1 MINYKGIFYH
11 KEKEKHF
18 YEGGAHFKYSD
29 LVNRINQMIKEKNR
43 FESSEDS
50 SITSNKINRNELS
63 KLNSQEKKINSNLLT
78 INTQKNNNN
87 IMLMNSKNIV
97 NTEQSLEAN
106 KKNKLFKL
114 LDYNVKVS
122 PFKNKINNNNKLYC
136 YNSIDKNNK
145 KSLKTSAFNDN
156 LNESN
161 DNDKKSKYKNNLPPI
176 QSSYF
181 KNAPSN
187 KNILEK
193 NNETNDNSNNKIN
206 LKQIPKFNINK
217 VKVMKEN
224 FLLKNKNKILS
235 PFHNININ
243 SNRKNM
249 IGDDF
254 PDINKNLKI
263 FETIEIYTKNF
274 RKLKGI
280 KLPKNL
286 NAKSV
291 KKY

>member
-29 LVNRINQMIKEKNR
+29 LVNRINQLIKEKSQ
-43 FESSEDS
+43 FVSSEDS
-50 SITSNKINRNELS
+50 SITSNKINKNELS

-87 IMLMNSKNIV
+87 IMLMNSKNIL

-114 LDYNVKVS
+114 FDYNVKVS
-122 PFKNKINNNNKLYC
+122 PFKSKINNNNKLYC

-145 KSLKTSAFNDN
+145 KSLKNSAFNDN

-217 VKVMKEN
+217 VKIMKEN
-224 FLLKNKNKILS
+224 LLLKKNNKILS

-243 SNRKNM
+243 SNKKNM
-249 IGDDF
+249 LGDDF

>member
-29 LVNRINQMIKEKNR
+29 LVNRINQLIKEKNQ

-122 PFKNKINNNNKLYC
+122 PFKNKINNNKQLYC

-145 KSLKTSAFNDN
+145 KSLKNSALNDN

-181 KNAPSN
+181 KNAISN
-187 KNILEK
+187 KNIYEK

-235 PFHNININ
+235 PLHNININ

-249 IGDDF
+249 LGDDF

>member
-29 LVNRINQMIKEKNR
+29 LVNRINQLIKEKSQ

-50 SITSNKINRNELS
+50 SIVSNKINKNEVS
-63 KLNSQEKKINSNLLT
+63 KIYSQEKKANSNLLT
-78 INTQKNNNN
+78 INTQKNINN
-87 IMLMNSKNIV
+87 IRLMNNKNIL
-97 NTEQSLEAN
+97 NTEQSMEAN
-106 KKNKLFKL
+106 KKNKLIKL
-114 LDYNVKVS
+114 LDYNIKVS
-122 PFKNKINNNNKLYC
+122 PYKNKINNNKKLYC

-145 KSLKTSAFNDN
+145 KSLKNSVINDN

-161 DNDKKSKYKNNLPPI
+161 DNDKKPKYKNNLPPI

-181 KNAPSN
+181 KNVSSN
-187 KNILEK
+187 KNIFEK
-193 NNETNDNSNNKIN
+193 NNEVNDNSSHKIN

-217 VKVMKEN
+217 VKVIKEN
-224 FLLKNKNKILS
+224 LLLKNKILS

-249 IGDDF
+249 LSDDF

-280 KLPKNL
+280 KLPKPL

>member
-29 LVNRINQMIKEKNR
+29 LVNRINQLIKEKSQ
-43 FESSEDS
+43 FVSSEDS
-50 SITSNKINRNELS
+50 SITSNKINKNELS

-87 IMLMNSKNIV
+87 IMLMNSKNIL

-145 KSLKTSAFNDN
+145 KSLKNSAFNDN

-181 KNAPSN
+181 KKAPSN
-187 KNILEK
+187 KNIFEK
-193 NNETNDNSNNKIN
+193 NNETNDNNNNNNHKIN

-224 FLLKNKNKILS
+224 LLLKNKILS
-235 PFHNININ
+235 PFHNIN

-249 IGDDF
+249 FADDF

-280 KLPKNL
+280 KLPKHL

>member
-29 LVNRINQMIKEKNR
+29 LVNRINQLIKEKNK

-50 SITSNKINRNELS
+50 SITSNKVKKNELS
-63 KLNSQEKKINSNLLT
+63 KLNPQERKINSNLLT

-122 PFKNKINNNNKLYC
+122 PFKNKINNNKQLYC

-145 KSLKTSAFNDN
+145 KSLKNSALNDN

-235 PFHNININ
+235 PLHNININ

-249 IGDDF
+249 LGDDF

>member
-29 LVNRINQMIKEKNR
+29 LVNRINQLIKEKNQ

-50 SITSNKINRNELS
+50 SNTTNKINKNEVS
-63 KLNSQEKKINSNLLT
+63 KLNSQEKKRNSNLLT
-78 INTQKNNNN
+78 INTQKNSNN
-87 IMLMNSKNIV
+87 IKLTSSNNILK
-97 NTEQSLEAN
+97 TEQSIEAN
-106 KKNKLFKL
+106 KRNKLIKL
-114 LDYNVKVS
+114 LDYNIKVS
-122 PFKNKINNNNKLYC
+122 PSKNKLINNNKKLYC

-145 KSLKTSAFNDN
+145 KSLKTSAYNDN

-161 DNDKKSKYKNNLPPI
+161 DNDIKSKYKNNLPPI
-176 QSSYF
+176 QSSYY
-181 KNAPSN
+181 KNVPSN
-187 KNILEK
+187 KNIFEK
-193 NNETNDNSNNKIN
+193 NNEINDNISHKIN

-217 VKVMKEN
+217 VKVMKDN
-224 FLLKNKNKILS
+224 LLFKNKVLS
-235 PFHNININ
+235 PFHNLNN
-243 SNRKNM
+243 NRKN
-249 IGDDF
+249 IFNDDF
-254 PDINKNLKI
+254 PEISKNLKI

-286 NAKSV
+286 NAKRVS
-291 KKY
+291 KY

>member
-29 LVNRINQMIKEKNR
+29 LVNRINQLIKEKNK

-50 SITSNKINRNELS
+50 SIISNKINKNEVS
-63 KLNSQEKKINSNLLT
+63 KMNSQEKKTNSNLLT
-78 INTQKNNNN
+78 INTQKNTNN
-87 IMLMNSKNIV
+87 IKLVNNKNIL
-97 NTEQSLEAN
+97 TEQNIEPN
-106 KKNKLFKL
+106 KKNKLINL
-114 LDYNVKVS
+114 IDYNIKVS
-122 PFKNKINNNNKLYC
+122 PFKNKLNNNNNKKYYC

-145 KSLKTSAFNDN
+145 KSLKNSVFNDN

-181 KNAPSN
+181 KKAPSN
-187 KNILEK
+187 KNIFEK
-193 NNETNDNSNNKIN
+193 NNETNDNNNNNHKIN

-224 FLLKNKNKILS
+224 LLLKNKILS
-235 PFHNININ
+235 PFHNIN

-249 IGDDF
+249 FADDF

-280 KLPKNL
+280 KLPKHL

>member
-29 LVNRINQMIKEKNR
+29 LVNRINQLIKEKNK

-50 SITSNKINRNELS
+50 SIISNKINKNEVS
-63 KLNSQEKKINSNLLT
+63 KMNSQEKKTNSNLLT
-78 INTQKNNNN
+78 INTQKNTNN
-87 IMLMNSKNIV
+87 IKLVNNKNIL
-97 NTEQSLEAN
+97 TEQNIEPN
-106 KKNKLFKL
+106 KKNKLINL
-114 LDYNVKVS
+114 IDYNIKVS
-122 PFKNKINNNNKLYC
+122 PFKNKLNNNNKKYYC

-145 KSLKTSAFNDN
+145 KSLKNSIFNDN

-181 KNAPSN
+181 KKAPSN
-187 KNILEK
+187 KNIFEK
-193 NNETNDNSNNKIN
+193 NNETNDNNNNNHKIN

-224 FLLKNKNKILS
+224 LLLKNKILS
-235 PFHNININ
+235 PFHNIN

-249 IGDDF
+249 FADDF

-280 KLPKNL
+280 KLPKHL

>member
-29 LVNRINQMIKEKNR
+29 LVNRINQLIKEKNK

-50 SITSNKINRNELS
+50 SIISNKINKNEVS
-63 KLNSQEKKINSNLLT
+63 KMNSQEKKTNSNLLT
-78 INTQKNNNN
+78 INTQKNTNN
-87 IMLMNSKNIV
+87 IKLVNNKNIL
-97 NTEQSLEAN
+97 TEQNIEPN
-106 KKNKLFKL
+106 KKNKLINL
-114 LDYNVKVS
+114 IDYNIKVS
-122 PFKNKINNNNKLYC
+122 PFKNKLNNNNKKYYC

-145 KSLKTSAFNDN
+145 KSLKNSIFNDN
-156 LNESN
+156 LNKSN

-181 KNAPSN
+181 KKAPSN

-193 NNETNDNSNNKIN
+193 NNETNDNNNNNHKIN

-224 FLLKNKNKILS
+224 LLLKNKILS
-235 PFHNININ
+235 PFHNIN

-249 IGDDF
+249 FADDF

-280 KLPKNL
+280 KLPKHL

>member
-1 MINYKGIFYH
+1 
-11 KEKEKHF
+11 
-18 YEGGAHFKYSD
+18 
-29 LVNRINQMIKEKNR
+29 LIKEKNK

-50 SITSNKINRNELS
+50 SIISNKINKNEVS
-63 KLNSQEKKINSNLLT
+63 KMNSQEKKTNSNLLT
-78 INTQKNNNN
+78 INTQKNTNN
-87 IMLMNSKNIV
+87 IKLVNNKNIL
-97 NTEQSLEAN
+97 TEQNIEPN
-106 KKNKLFKL
+106 KKNKLINL
-114 LDYNVKVS
+114 IDYNIKVS
-122 PFKNKINNNNKLYC
+122 PFKNKLNNNNKKYYC

-145 KSLKTSAFNDN
+145 KSLKNSIFNDN

-181 KNAPSN
+181 KKAPSN

-193 NNETNDNSNNKIN
+193 NNETNDNNNNNHKIN

-224 FLLKNKNKILS
+224 LLLKNKILS
-235 PFHNININ
+235 PFHNIN

-249 IGDDF
+249 FADDF

-280 KLPKNL
+280 KLPKHL

>member
-11 KEKEKHF
+11 KEKEKHY

-29 LVNRINQMIKEKNR
+29 LVNRINQLIKEKSQ
-43 FESSEDS
+43 FESPADS
-50 SITSNKINRNELS
+50 SIISNKINKNEAS
-63 KLNSQEKKINSNLLT
+63 KMNSQEKKINSNVLT
-78 INTQKNNNN
+78 INTQKNTNN
-87 IMLMNSKNIV
+87 IKLINNKCIL
-97 NTEQSLEAN
+97 NTEQGIETN
-106 KKNKLFKL
+106 KKNKLIKL
-114 LDYNVKVS
+114 FDYNIKVS
-122 PFKNKINNNNKLYC
+122 PFKNKIDYNKKLYC

-145 KSLKTSAFNDN
+145 KSLKTSACNDN
-156 LNESN
+156 LNDSN

-181 KNAPSN
+181 KNVPSN
-187 KNILEK
+187 KNIFEK
-193 NNETNDNSNNKIN
+193 NNEINDNSNHKIN
-206 LKQIPKFNINK
+206 LKQISKFNINK
-217 VKVMKEN
+217 PKVMKEN
-224 FLLKNKNKILS
+224 LLLKNKILS
-235 PFHNININ
+235 PFHQIN
-243 SNRKNM
+243 SNRKN
-249 IGDDF
+249 ILVDDF

-280 KLPKNL
+280 KLPKHL

>member
-29 LVNRINQMIKEKNR
+29 LVNRINQLIKEKNK

-50 SITSNKINRNELS
+50 SIVSNKINKNEVS
-63 KLNSQEKKINSNLLT
+63 KMNSQEKKTNSNLLT
-78 INTQKNNNN
+78 INTQKNTNN
-87 IMLMNSKNIV
+87 IKLVNNKNIL
-97 NTEQSLEAN
+97 TEQNIEPN
-106 KKNKLFKL
+106 KKNKLINL
-114 LDYNVKVS
+114 IDYNIKVS
-122 PFKNKINNNNKLYC
+122 PFKNKLNNNNKKYYC

-145 KSLKTSAFNDN
+145 KSLKNSIFNDN

-181 KNAPSN
+181 KKAPSN
-187 KNILEK
+187 KNIFEK
-193 NNETNDNSNNKIN
+193 NNETNDNNNNNHKIN

-224 FLLKNKNKILS
+224 LLLKNKILS
-235 PFHNININ
+235 PFHNIN

-249 IGDDF
+249 FADDF

-280 KLPKNL
+280 KLPKHL

>member
-29 LVNRINQMIKEKNR
+29 LVNRINQLIKEKSQ
-43 FESSEDS
+43 FVSSEDS

-87 IMLMNSKNIV
+87 IMLMNSKNIL

-122 PFKNKINNNNKLYC
+122 PFKNKINNNKLYC

-176 QSSYF
+176 QSSYL
-181 KNAPSN
+181 KIVPSN
-187 KNILEK
+187 KNVLEK

-217 VKVMKEN
+217 VKIMKEN
-224 FLLKNKNKILS
+224 LLLKKKNKILS
-235 PFHNININ
+235 PFHNINFN
-243 SNRKNM
+243 SNKKNM
-249 IGDDF
+249 LGDDF

>member
-29 LVNRINQMIKEKNR
+29 LVNRINQLIKEKNQ

-50 SITSNKINRNELS
+50 SITSNKITKNELS
-63 KLNSQEKKINSNLLT
+63 KFNSQEKKINSNVLT
-78 INTQKNNNN
+78 INPQKNNNN
-87 IMLMNSKNIV
+87 IMPMNSKNV
-97 NTEQSLEAN
+97 LNTEQSIEAN

-122 PFKNKINNNNKLYC
+122 PFKNNINNKKYYC

-145 KSLKTSAFNDN
+145 KPLKNSAINDN

-176 QSSYF
+176 QSSYL
-181 KNAPSN
+181 KNASSN
-187 KNILEK
+187 KNNYQK
-193 NNETNDNSNNKIN
+193 NNEANDNSNNKIN

-217 VKVMKEN
+217 IKEMKEN
-224 FLLKNKNKILS
+224 LLLKNKNKNKILS
-235 PFHNININ
+235 PFHNIN

-249 IGDDF
+249 LGDDF
-254 PDINKNLKI
+254 PDINKNLKV

-280 KLPKNL
+280 KLPKNI

>member
-29 LVNRINQMIKEKNR
+29 LVNRINQLIKEKNQ

-87 IMLMNSKNIV
+87 IMLMNSKNIL

-122 PFKNKINNNNKLYC
+122 PFKNKINNNKQLYC

-145 KSLKTSAFNDN
+145 KSLKNSALNDN

-235 PFHNININ
+235 PLHNININ

-249 IGDDF
+249 LGDDF

>member
-29 LVNRINQMIKEKNR
+29 LVNRINQLIKEKNK

-50 SITSNKINRNELS
+50 SIISNKINKNEVS
-63 KLNSQEKKINSNLLT
+63 KMNSQEKKTNSNLLT
-78 INTQKNNNN
+78 INTQKNTNN
-87 IMLMNSKNIV
+87 IKLVNNKNIL
-97 NTEQSLEAN
+97 TEQNIEPN
-106 KKNKLFKL
+106 KKNKLINL
-114 LDYNVKVS
+114 IDYNIKVS
-122 PFKNKINNNNKLYC
+122 PFKNKLNNNNKKYYC

-145 KSLKTSAFNDN
+145 KSLKNSVFNDN

-181 KNAPSN
+181 KKAPSN
-187 KNILEK
+187 KNIFEK
-193 NNETNDNSNNKIN
+193 NNETNDNNNNNHKIN

-224 FLLKNKNKILS
+224 LLLKNKILS
-235 PFHNININ
+235 PFHNIN

-249 IGDDF
+249 FADDF

-280 KLPKNL
+280 KLPKHL

>member
-29 LVNRINQMIKEKNR
+29 LVNRINQLIKEKNQ

-50 SITSNKINRNELS
+50 SITSNKININELS

-87 IMLMNSKNIV
+87 IMLMNSKNIL

-122 PFKNKINNNNKLYC
+122 PFKNKINNNKQLYC

-145 KSLKTSAFNDN
+145 KSLKNSALNEN

-161 DNDKKSKYKNNLPPI
+161 DIDRKSKYKNNLPPI
-176 QSSYF
+176 QSSHF
-181 KNAPSN
+181 KNIPSN

-193 NNETNDNSNNKIN
+193 NNEINDNSNHKIN
-206 LKQIPKFNINK
+206 LKQIPKININK
-217 VKVMKEN
+217 IKIMKEN
-224 FLLKNKNKILS
+224 LLAKNKYLS
-235 PFHNININ
+235 PFHNINVN
-243 SNRKNM
+243 NNKKNM
-249 IGDDF
+249 LADDF
-254 PDINKNLKI
+254 PDISKNLKI

-280 KLPKNL
+280 KLPKHI

-291 KKY
+291 KK